1 MINIHVTSSYGYGDV
16 DIKVPENIS
25 IQKLKDKIKLIFKS
39 IIKKNQ
45 ILYYGPYSL
54 NDDTKTIKDY
64 EIKDGSIIY
73 FSILDWIK

>member
-1 MINIHVTSSYGYGDV
+1 MINIHVTSSYGYGDF

-25 IQKLKDKIKLIFKS
+25 IQKLKDKIKLTLKS

-45 ILYYGPYSL
+45 ILYYGPYRL

-64 EIKDGSIIY
+64 EIRDGSIIY
-73 FSILDWIK
+73 FSLLD